1 MDDWRIVPLGAGHDR
16 QAFDCGQP
24 ALNTY
29 LQRQASQ
36 DVRRRIAQLFVATS
50 ADPPNRIA
58 GYYSLSAAS
67 FERRDLPAEAAKR
80 LPHYPVPAALLGRL
94 AIDQACQGQGLGE
107 LLLLDAL
114 HRTLRASAALAVHAM
129 IVDAKDA
136 AAARFYARYGFIAF
150 PSQPLRLFLPMET
163 FARTA

>member
-1 MDDWRIVPLGAGHDR
+1 MDDWQIAALGPDHDR

-36 DVRRRIAQLFVATS
+36 DVRRRIAQVFVAASPDLTS
-50 ADPPNRIA
+50 RIA

-94 AIDQACQGQGLGE
+94 AIDQAVQGQGLGE

-114 HRTLRASAALAVHAM
+114 HRVLRASAALAVHAM
-129 IVDAKDA
+129 VVDAKDA
-136 AAARFYARYGFIAF
+136 GAAAFYARYGFVAF

-163 FARTA
+163 VARLG